1 MGKKGLKKKKKKKA
15 GSKAGTNLLGDLG
28 GIEVEITEKVDK
40 FVNLHLKLV
49 NWIFLDF
56 ELKDCNVEKVR
67 LFTLKRKIKERH
79 GRVNCLR
86 VYMGTISPQSELTED
101 MATLQ
106 EMGVE
111 DSPKGDGT
119 EKPDEVTLYYDF
131 TPYEHNDP
139 LLLVD
144 PKGTP
149 GT

>member
-111 DSPKGDGT
+111 GSPKGDGRPAFARRPEGYT
-119 EKPDEVTLYYDF
+119 GDMM
-131 TPYEHNDP
+131 
-139 LLLVD
+139 LVAAYVQRV
-144 PKGTP
+144 GRMRA
-149 GT
+149 